1 MEEWRSIEG
10 YSNYLISNTG
20 KIKSLNYNK
29 TGQEKLLIPHKLSNG
44 YLGILLF
51 DDNKKHHNLLIHRL
65 VALAFI
71 PNPNNYNLVNHR
83 DECRINNTVN
93 NLEWCDYKYN
103 LNYGTRNNKLSK
115 SLYNHPKFSTPVIQ
129 FSKENKLIQEFP
141 SIAEAA
147 RTINN
152 GNIKA
157 AATNILKCCNGIAD
171 TQFGKVQRNTAYG
184 YIWKFK

>member
-1 MEEWRSIEG
+1 M
-10 YSNYLISNTG
+10 
-20 KIKSLNYNK
+20 NYNK

-71 PNPNNYNLVNHR
+71 PNP
-83 DECRINNTVN
+83 I
-93 NLEWCDYKYN
+93 
-103 LNYGTRNNKLSK
+103 
-115 SLYNHPKFSTPVIQ
+115 
-129 FSKENKLIQEFP
+129 SKENKLIQEFP
-141 SIAEAA
+141 SISEAA
-147 RTINN
+147 RIINN

-157 AATNILKCCNGIAD
+157 AKTNILKCCNGIAD
-171 TQFGKVQRNTAYG
+171 TQFGRVQRNTAYG